1 MTSSDGCTYPSFS
14 PNENSHKEAPQNTW
28 FTNCGGGSA
37 SQCATQLSSRAS
49 RRWVE
54 TDDTF
59 VTMKGECW
67 GFSDLWVPLLRSFF
81 LVWFLWAV
89 HLTQTLR
96 EATDVTAAARG
107 AVQAG
112 ASKVG
117 QAGLLPAGEWG
128 ARENRLLW
136 LGLWLLCFLVALIG
150 RHV

>member
-1 MTSSDGCTYPSFS
+1 MRT
-14 PNENSHKEAPQNTW
+14 HKEAPQNTW

-96 EATDVTAAARG
+96 GATDLTAAARG

-112 ASKVG
+112 AAKVG

-136 LGLWLLCFLVALIG
+136 LGLWLLCFLVTLIG